1 MILIMMKGTR
11 DSYLFLIICKMVL
24 PFISVISIKIFENTR
39 GQMHG
44 KQIYR
49 MEYKTTVKRNE

>member
-1 MILIMMKGTR
+1 MMKGTR
-11 DSYLFLIICKMVL
+11 HSYLFLIICKMVL

-39 GQMHG
+39 GQMQG